1 VNSLRIEGGRPISG
15 TVTVGGNKNA
25 VLPMIAAS
33 LLTDEEVR
41 LKGVPEILDVE
52 SMLEIAS
59 SLGVAVERD
68 GDTVKL
74 KASGPLRHAIP
85 KHLCG
90 KVRASIL
97 FTGPL
102 LARLGNASIWPPGG
116 DVIGR
121 RRLDAHFYGLS
132 TLGARIDAE
141 ERPFRLKAPSPLRG
155 RDLFFD
161 EASVTATENIMM
173 AAALSEGVTTIRN
186 AAAEPHVQALA
197 RLLQSMGARIE
208 GIGTNTL
215 RIEGRS
221 KLGGAETAVPGDHV
235 EAASFLS
242 MAAATGGTITVKGAS
257 PRDFWMTR
265 RVFEKF
271 GAPLETDDEGIH
283 LKAPGEMTVESDF
296 GGAIPVVS
304 DGPWPQYPSD
314 MMSCSIV
321 MASQAKGSVLFFE
334 KMFEGRMYFV
344 DRLISMGANA
354 IVCDPHRVLIT
365 GPSKLRGSEMSSPD
379 IRAGMAMLIA
389 ALAARGES
397 VIHNADVIY
406 RGYESVVEKI
416 TALGANVEKL

>member
-15 TVTVGGNKNA
+15 VVTVGGNKNA

-33 LLTDEEVR
+33 LLTDEEVV
-41 LKGVPEILDVE
+41 LKGAPRILDVE
-52 SMLEIAS
+52 SMLEIAAL
-59 SLGVAVERD
+59 LGVSVERD
-68 GDTVKL
+68 GGTIRL
-74 KASGPLRHAIP
+74 KASGDLKHAIP
-85 KHLCG
+85 RPLCA

-97 FTGPL
+97 LTGPL
-102 LARLGNASIWPPGG
+102 LARTGKSEIWPPGG

-132 TLGARIDAE
+132 TLGASIDS
-141 ERPFRLKAPSPLRG
+141 ERHPFDLTSGRLQG

-173 AAALSEGVTTIRN
+173 AATLAEGKTIIRN

-197 RLLQSMGARIE
+197 RLLQAMGAEID
-208 GIGTNTL
+208 GVGTNT
-215 RIEGRS
+215 IEIIGKE
-221 KLGGAETAVPGDHV
+221 KLHGAEADVPGDHV

-242 MAAATGGTITVKGAS
+242 MAAATGGNITVKGAS
-257 PRDFWMTR
+257 PKDFWMTR
-265 RVFEKF
+265 RVFEKL
-271 GAPLETDDEGIH
+271 GAPLEVDDEGIH
-283 LKAPGEMTVESDF
+283 LRSPREMVVKPDF
-296 GGAIPVVS
+296 GGATPIIS

-314 MMSCSIV
+314 MMSCTIV
-321 MASQAKGSVLFFE
+321 MASQAKGAVLFFE

-344 DRLISMGANA
+344 DRLIGMGANA

-389 ALAARGES
+389 ALAAKGES

-416 TALGANVEKL
+416 TSLGADVEKL